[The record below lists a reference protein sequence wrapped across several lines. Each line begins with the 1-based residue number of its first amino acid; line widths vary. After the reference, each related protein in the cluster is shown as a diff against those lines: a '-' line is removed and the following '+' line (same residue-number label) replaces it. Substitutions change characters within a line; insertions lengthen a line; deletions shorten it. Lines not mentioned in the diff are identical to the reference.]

1 MAIVQ
6 TIKGENHQ
14 PDQLVLSNPANGDK
28 LYTLPIANKE
38 QVDGAV
44 NKARE
49 AQRSWGALSVN
60 ERVSYLLKLRDT
72 ILDQREV
79 IVKTVIDETG
89 KPLQDAFVF
98 EVLAVCDFITFYCKQ
113 AKKLLKTKHRPVPG
127 LLKFTKKVEVVYKPL
142 GVVAIISPWN
152 GPFVLTANPVI
163 QALLAGNTVVAKG
176 SEITPRSAAILEDL
190 CRQAGFPE
198 GVCQVLI
205 GDGTTGAALTKA
217 SIDKLCFTG
226 SVATGKKV
234 AANCI
239 DKLIPY
245 TLELGGKDAMI
256 VCADADLDKAA
267 HGAVWGSCVNTGHY
281 CCSTER
287 IYVEASVY
295 DAFTEKVTV
304 LSNSLKQGQEHGF
317 DEDIGAVFWDKQ
329 LDIINNH
336 VTDAVSQ
343 GAKVLTGG
351 SIKSSGKGCYY
362 PPTVLT
368 DVDESCDLMTKETFG
383 PVMPIIKVRDID
395 EAIEKSN
402 QSDYGLHGNVWTED
416 VRKGRAIAQRME
428 TGSVSVNDISMIFGV
443 PSAPFGGVKE
453 SGFGHNGGDEGL
465 RSFCHAQPIL
475 YGRYG
480 GNDVGY
486 PYDKGSYQRLNKVLD
501 FTYKNPIGK
510 FFFG

>member
-6 TIKGENHQ
+6 KIQKDGQTE
-14 PDQLVLSNPANGDK
+14 QLELMNPANGEFLYK
-28 LYTLPIANKE
+28 LPVASKE
-38 QVDGAV
+38 QVEQSV
-44 NKARE
+44 EKARN
-49 AQRSWGALSVN
+49 AQQYWGALTVD
-60 ERVSYLLKLRDT
+60 ERIQYLLKLRDV
-72 ILDQREV
+72 ILEQRET

-89 KPLQDAFVF
+89 KPPQDAFVF

-113 AKKLLKTKHRPVPG
+113 AKKLLKTKRRSVPG

-142 GVVAIISPWN
+142 GVVGIISPWN

-176 SEITPRSAAILEDL
+176 SEITPRSVKILEEL
-190 CRQAGFPE
+190 CTDAGFPE

-205 GDGTTGAALTKA
+205 GDGSTGAALSSA
-217 SIDKLCFTG
+217 DINKLCFTG

-239 DKLIPY
+239 EKLIPY

-256 VCADADLDKAA
+256 VCADADLEKAA

-281 CCSTER
+281 CCGTER
-287 IYVEASVY
+287 IYVEEAVY
-295 DAFTEKVTV
+295 DEFVQRVTE
-304 LSNSLKQGQEHGF
+304 LSKSLKQGQKYGY
-317 DEDIGAVFWDKQ
+317 DEDVGAVFWDQ
-329 LDIINNH
+329 QMQIINDH
-336 VTDAVSQ
+336 VADAISQ
-343 GAKVLTGG
+343 GAKVHIGG
-351 SIKSSGKGCYY
+351 KIVDGSKGLYY
-362 PPTVLT
+362 PPTVMT
-368 DVDESCDLMTKETFG
+368 NVNESCDLMTKETFG
-383 PVMPIIKVRDID
+383 PVMPIIKVKDID

-402 QSDYGLHGNVWTED
+402 DSNYGLHGNVWTED
-416 VRKGRAIAQRME
+416 INKGRAIAQRME

-465 RSFCHAQPIL
+465 RAFCHAQSIL

-486 PYDKGSYQRLNKVLD
+486 PYNESSYKRLNKVLD

-510 FFFG
+510 LFFG

>member
-1 MAIVQ
+1 MAIVE
-6 TIKGENHQ
+6 TIQDENQ
-14 PDQLVLSNPANGDK
+14 QYQLILRNPADGKELYK
-28 LYTLPIANKE
+28 LPVANKQ
-38 QVDGAV
+38 QVNEAV
-44 NKARE
+44 AAARKAQP
-49 AQRSWGALSVN
+49 AWGALPVK
-60 ERVSYLLKLRDT
+60 ERVAYLLKLRDV
-72 ILDQREV
+72 ILEQREL
-79 IVKTVIDETG
+79 IVKTVINETG

-113 AKKLLKTKHRPVPG
+113 AKKLLKTKRRPVPG

-176 SEITPRSAAILEDL
+176 SEITPLSVAILADL
-190 CRQAGFPE
+190 CAQAGFPE

-205 GDGTTGAALTKA
+205 GDGTTGAALTAANVNKV
-217 SIDKLCFTG
+217 CFTG

-234 AANCI
+234 AASCI
-239 DKLIPY
+239 EKLIPY

-281 CCSTER
+281 CCGTER
-287 IYVEASVY
+287 IYVEAPVY
-295 DAFTEKVTV
+295 DEFVSKVTA
-304 LSNSLKQGQEHGF
+304 LSQSLHQGQEHGF
-317 DEDIGAVFWDKQ
+317 EEDIGAVFWDKQ
-329 LDIINNH
+329 LTIIDNH
-336 VTDAVSQ
+336 VNEAIAQ
-343 GAKVLTGG
+343 GATVLTGG
-351 SIKSSGKGCYY
+351 KIIDSRAGLYY
-362 PPTVLT
+362 PPTVMT
-368 DVDESCDLMTKETFG
+368 NVSEACDLMTKETFG
-383 PVMPIIKVRDID
+383 PVMPIVKVKNID

-402 QSDYGLHGNVWTED
+402 NSTYGLHGNVWTKD
-416 VRKGRAIAQRME
+416 VKKGRAIAQRME

-443 PSAPFGGVKE
+443 PTAPFGGIKE

-486 PYDKGSYQRLNKVLD
+486 PYTKASYQRLNKVLD

>member
-6 TIKGENHQ
+6 KTQDENHQ
-14 PDQLVLSNPANGDK
+14 DQLILSNPANGES

-38 QVDGAV
+38 QVEAAV
-44 NKARE
+44 SLARE
-49 AQRSWGALSVN
+49 SQQAWAALSVK
-60 ERVSYLLKLRDT
+60 ERVKYLLKLRDV
-72 ILDQREV
+72 ILEQRET

-113 AKKLLKTKHRPVPG
+113 AKKLLKTRKRPIPG

-142 GVVAIISPWN
+142 GVVAVISPWN

-176 SEITPRSAAILEDL
+176 SEITPRSTAILEDL
-190 CRQAGFPE
+190 CKLAGFPH

-205 GDGTTGAALTKA
+205 GDGTTGAALTSA
-217 SIDKLCFTG
+217 NIDKLCFTG
-226 SVATGKKV
+226 SIATGKKV
-234 AANCI
+234 ALNCI

-245 TLELGGKDAMI
+245 SLELGGKDAMI
-256 VCADADLDKAA
+256 VCADADLEKAA

-281 CCSTER
+281 CCGTER
-287 IYVEASVY
+287 IYVEAPIY
-295 DAFTEKVTV
+295 DEFVKRVTE
-304 LSNSLKQGQEHGF
+304 LSQSLKQGQQYGF
-317 DEDIGAVFWDKQ
+317 EEDIGAVFWDKQ
-329 LDIINNH
+329 LDIIDDH
-336 VTDAVSQ
+336 VNDAIKQ
-343 GAKVLTGG
+343 GAKIHTGG
-351 SIKSSGKGCYY
+351 KINTDTKGLYY

-368 DVDESCDLMTKETFG
+368 EVNESCDLMTKETFG
-383 PVMPIIKVRDID
+383 PVMPIIKVNSID

-402 QSDYGLHGNVWTED
+402 NSIYGLHGNVWTKD
-416 VRKGRAIAQRME
+416 IRKGRAIAQRMQ

-453 SGFGHNGGDEGL
+453 SGFGQNGGDEGL
-465 RSFCHAQPIL
+465 RAFCHAQPVL

-480 GNDVGY
+480 GHDVGY
-486 PYDKGSYQRLNKVLD
+486 PYSKNSYQRLNKVLD